1 MKKVM
6 SLVLVLAMV
15 LACVSFAA
23 CGGAG
28 GGGAAPPSDGG
39 ATPPSDGGVTP
50 PSDGGVTPPS
60 DGGVFTWNDMPAYS
74 GASHMTKGSWAIPPE
89 QGEWQRVEWRYYE
102 SGDSQSQI
110 VAFYQSAMPAN
121 GWQQIA
127 AMEMEEVSWFYY
139 AKNNEQDGAIVWVT
153 EEDGQ
158 TVIGLMRGGQ

>member
-28 GGGAAPPSDGG
+28 GDGAAPAPEGEATLPSGG
-39 ATPPSDGGVTP
+39 GG
-50 PSDGGVTPPS
+50 
-60 DGGVFTWNDMPAYS
+60 FTWNDMPAYS
-74 GASHMTKGSWAIPPE
+74 GASHMVKGSWATPPE

-127 AMEMEEVSWFYY
+127 SMEMEEVSWFYY
-139 AKNNEQDGAIVWVT
+139 AKNNEQDGAIVWVS